1 MKGLTFTDEDKK
13 EIISGIEKTEVM
25 VLEKKRQLPLGEKS
39 SLRDKYVLLSDKTEI
54 KTFYDEKKEQ
64 F

>member
-1 MKGLTFTDEDKK
+1 LKGLTFTDEDKK

-39 SLRDKYVLLSDKTEI
+39 SLRDKYVLLSYKTEI

>member
-39 SLRDKYVLLSDKTEI
+39 SLRDKYVLLSYKTEI